1 MQEKLTKFFF
11 FYFRFFG
18 IKREPDDEWRWCDDY
33 EKRKSMS
40 VFVSFEVLRNS
51 QKMDLTVLFTAS
63 KSRLIRNHNQN
74 GICLVC
80 SLGDKDH
87 QGYIL
92 VWVSRV
98 WFLSIYGESTE
109 NKLKVWNCMIIE
121 SASAII

>member
-80 SLGDKDH
+80 FLGDKDH

-92 VWVSRV
+92 VLVFEYDIWV
-98 WFLSIYGESTE
+98 FDAKNLQKT
-109 NKLKVWNCMIIE
+109 N
-121 SASAII
+121 

>member
-1 MQEKLTKFFF
+1 
-11 FYFRFFG
+11 
-18 IKREPDDEWRWCDDY
+18 
-33 EKRKSMS
+33 
-40 VFVSFEVLRNS
+40 
-51 QKMDLTVLFTAS
+51 MDLAVLFTAS

-98 WFLSIYGESTE
+98 WFLSIYGEIYRKQTKGL
-109 NKLKVWNCMIIE
+109 KLYDHRKCLCDNLRINVSIHGVL
-121 SASAII
+121 

>member
-1 MQEKLTKFFF
+1 
-11 FYFRFFG
+11 
-18 IKREPDDEWRWCDDY
+18 
-33 EKRKSMS
+33 
-40 VFVSFEVLRNS
+40 
-51 QKMDLTVLFTAS
+51 MDRVVLFTAS

-74 GICLVC
+74 GICLGC

-98 WFLSIYGESTE
+98 WFLSIYGEKSTE

-121 SASAII
+121 CASAII